1 MEGGGKVDGS
11 RKRIEDRK
19 NIDYSSL
26 KMVEGKDNIGNQNA
40 T

>member
-11 RKRIEDRK
+11 RKRTEDRK